1 MATGHYRLPKTCLLR
16 KNQEF
21 DWVYSRGRRLH
32 GKGFSLIY
40 ADGSTDWNRLGIS
53 VRKKTGRAVDRNRI
67 KRIIREAFRLHRESF
82 PKKSDIVVTVRPGFS
97 LRSPSEVLSAV
108 VGLLRADGRGA

>member
-1 MATGHYRLPKTCLLR
+1 MATGQYRLPKTCLLR

-21 DWVYSRGRRLH
+21 ERVYRQGKRLH

-40 ADGSTDWNRLGIS
+40 AAGSAGWNRLGIS

-82 PKKSDIVVTVRPGFS
+82 PQKSDIVVTVRPGFS
-97 LRSPSEVLSAV
+97 LRSPAEVLAAV
-108 VGLLRADGRGA
+108 VGLLGADDRAA

>member
-1 MATGHYRLPKTCLLR
+1 MAIGNYRLPKICLLR
-16 KNQEF
+16 KKQEF
-21 DWVYSRGRRLH
+21 DRVYNQGRRVH

-40 ADGSTDWNRLGIS
+40 TDGPADWNRLGIS
-53 VRKKTGRAVDRNRI
+53 IRKKTGGAVERNRI

-108 VGLLRADGRGA
+108 VNLLRTGSRAA

>member
-1 MATGHYRLPKTCLLR
+1 MLPGQYRLRKTCLLR

-21 DWVYSRGRRLH
+21 DRVYNQGKRLH

-40 ADGSTDWNRLGIS
+40 TANTADWNRLGIS

-67 KRIIREAFRLHRESF
+67 KRIIREAFRLHREQF
-82 PKKSDIVVTVRPGFS
+82 PKNSDIVVTVRPGFS
-97 LRSPSEVLSAV
+97 LQSPSEVVSAV
-108 VGLLRADGRGA
+108 VGLLRHSEQAY